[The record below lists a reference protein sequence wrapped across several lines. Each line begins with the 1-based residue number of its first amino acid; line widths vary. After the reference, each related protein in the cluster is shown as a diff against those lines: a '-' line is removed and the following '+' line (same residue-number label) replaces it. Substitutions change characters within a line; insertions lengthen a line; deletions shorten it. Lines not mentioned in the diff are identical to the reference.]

1 MNGAAKAAPHKD
13 FRRAKQ
19 QRRPPEMQAAA
30 TGGVTRRFEYALLSR
45 LNWDLVAISG
55 ISSFRAKHGP
65 RVAEIALPWLAFALV
80 LLLPRAAGT
89 SAPSRAQ
96 EERVRQ
102 QTYLGFDANDYPGDD
117 ALPGLRRTFTFS
129 GYWLN
134 VPPGAKTNSWAG
146 KRAELLKNK
155 FGFLAL
161 FNGRVSNELRPPA
174 DARDMGTHDA
184 EAAAAAALREGFP
197 ADTRTVIYLDIEEG
211 GRMLPAQMEYI
222 DAWSRQVTSR
232 SFRPGVYCSG
242 MQVKEGDG
250 RTITTADDIYDRER
264 TTVIYFVYNDACP
277 PSPGCAYLKNPP
289 EPSQSGFAGAR
300 VWQFAQSP
308 RRRNFTGR
316 CSATY
321 SSDGNCYPPGS
332 NAAGHLL
339 LDLDSSV
346 SPDPSA
352 LVPNTAR

>member
-134 VPPGAKTNSWAG
+134 APPGAKTNSWIG
-146 KRAELLKNK
+146 KRSELLKNE
-155 FGFLAL
+155 FGFLIL
-161 FNGRVSNELRPPA
+161 FNGRLTKELQPPV
-174 DARDMGTHDA
+174 DARALGARD
-184 EAAAAAALREGFP
+184 AAAAVAVAQREGFS
-197 ADTRTVIYLDIEEG
+197 AGNFTIIYLDIEEG
-211 GRMLPAQMEYI
+211 GRMLPPQINYI
-222 DAWSRQVTSR
+222 QGWKSTVESRGFVA
-232 SFRPGVYCSG
+232 GVYCSG
-242 MQVKEGDG
+242 MKVKEGKG
-250 RTITTADDIYDRER
+250 QTITTADDIHER
-264 TTVIYFVYNDACP
+264 LSVMAYFVYNDECP
-277 PSPGCAYLKNPP
+277 PSPGCAYL
-289 EPSQSGFAGAR
+289 
-300 VWQFAQSP
+300 
-308 RRRNFTGR
+308 
-316 CSATY
+316 
-321 SSDGNCYPPGS
+321 
-332 NAAGHLL
+332 
-339 LDLDSSV
+339 
-346 SPDPSA
+346 
-352 LVPNTAR
+352 